1 VVWDSSIQRK
11 EKNGI
16 LDLHQVVFFFSFSFL
31 LMLNWG
37 CSVEAQ
43 IWLIDSFS
51 FRYTYELY
59 HPVLYLSASA
69 YSNSYSNTLTGY
81 DQILETPNKTKN
93 KNIRRKKKKE
103 KEKELGRK
111 KKR

>member
-1 VVWDSSIQRK
+1 
-11 EKNGI
+11 
-16 LDLHQVVFFFSFSFL
+16 
-31 LMLNWG
+31 
-37 CSVEAQ
+37 
-43 IWLIDSFS
+43 
-51 FRYTYELY
+51 
-59 HPVLYLSASA
+59 VLYLSASA

-81 DQILETPNKTKN
+81 DQILETPNKK